1 MWRREESVRDA
12 FQDLAEAETLNKASD
27 IRRGADSTNPKIEAV
42 IRLNY
47 CHGYMLKEYPATQAG
62 REMQAWKLLEKQV
75 EHVYVRQLVGR
86 RDAEIDKLDSD
97 FTILGPLSEAN
108 SDQLEKALKGFL
120 ARQIDRTCA
129 GWTDRDRQ
137 TGYRFMGTHLRLGG
151 LIGTYWSRF
160 YGLPV
165 KVASLPPP
173 RSSCIGTEQRMWG
186 AEDTSVA

>member
-47 CHGYMLKEYPATQAG
+47 CHGYMLKGDLDQAR

-75 EHVYVRQLVGR
+75 EHVYVRQLAGR

-120 ARQIDRTCA
+120 ARQIDRTCP
-129 GWTDRDRQ
+129 GRTDREKADRLQ
-137 TGYRFMGTHLRLGG
+137 IHENTLKTWRTYRDTLVEVLRA
-151 LIGTYWSRF
+151 
-160 YGLPV
+160 P
-165 KVASLPPP
+165 AQ
-173 RSSCIGTEQRMWG
+173 SSKL
-186 AEDTSVA
+186 ATSSK